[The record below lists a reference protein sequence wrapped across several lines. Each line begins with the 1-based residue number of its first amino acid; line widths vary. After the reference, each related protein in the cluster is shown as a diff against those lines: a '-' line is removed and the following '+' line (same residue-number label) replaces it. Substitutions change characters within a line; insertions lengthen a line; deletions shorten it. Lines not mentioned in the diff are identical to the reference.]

1 MTDAPDVD
9 GRGEHELR
17 LHVREIAPYYVP
29 DWDPDEGGVGTG
41 LVDIFAELAGGVV
54 ERLDAAPA
62 KHRVA
67 FYDAL
72 GFDAEPPQPARVP
85 VQLRL
90 DENAPRNVRV
100 RPGTTALA
108 ETDEEV
114 AFRVGEAAAF
124 EATPARL
131 TDVVA
136 VDPAAD
142 AVFEHD
148 GVIDG
153 AGDETLFDGENVQA
167 HAWYLG
173 DADLLTVGAGTTVTV
188 SLETTAEPAVVRDAL
203 VWEVHGEPGDDD
215 PTDDGVADDPTDDG
229 VEPTPD
235 WYAIEDPVLVPETPD
250 GVVAI
255 DLELAGELTET
266 TVDGV
271 ESKWIRAILPPDRTP
286 DGPVAFQVDSVA
298 LGLGPEPKA
307 PDQLLAN
314 DVPLAVAADG
324 PTPIAPFGETPRLGD
339 AFYLAAGDAFT
350 KSGSRATIT
359 FHGNLDRDD
368 GPTVSWEYWN
378 GSGWAGLAALDDGT
392 ASFTHGA
399 EDGVDVSF
407 TVPPDLAA
415 TSVSGHEAHW
425 IRARLVGGE
434 FGQVSYREDE
444 ENERW
449 VRVESAA
456 PPRYDAVTIRYALAN
471 AARPNHVVTHNA
483 LAYAHVDP
491 AGGSYRP
498 FEALPESTQ
507 TLYLGFDRQLAGGPI
522 QLFVDVADRA
532 FPPWFAPRIRWER
545 ASDPLADAWVRIPA
559 QDGTESLTERGIVA
573 LSFDESPLAF
583 ERFGTERHWIRARVR
598 GTPFATAW
606 STASTT
612 DETGGATAAF
622 AAHVDSAALETAFE
636 STLGDRLTTELND
649 PVAPDLDGGVAT
661 HMGNQMT
668 AAVGRRLGDAH
679 EIDGR
684 SVDRRDRPRAGPRP
698 CSEFVATEPPAGE
711 PSTASPT
718 VAGLF
723 LNTGWARNV
732 ESVADEVLG
741 GSDGE
746 RGQAFTVANPPV
758 LEPTLW
764 VDESSALSE
773 SQMSTLETARPG
785 DVIREAGSDGAVRA
799 FWVRWA
805 HVDTFVDSDG
815 SDRHYVL
822 DRVEGRVRFGDGTR
836 GRIPPRGT
844 DNVRVSYV
852 TGGGPAGNVPAGAV
866 DDLKSGLPFVES
878 VTNPVAGF
886 GGAPAEET
894 DDVLERAPRELRD
907 RNRAVA
913 PADFERLAV
922 DASRLVARAR
932 CFAGM
937 DRAGAY
943 APGWVT
949 VLLVPDDGSERPTP
963 STGLLET
970 VEESL
975 SAHAP
980 VALVARDRLVVR
992 GPSYVGV
999 GVDADVVVSKADTLG
1014 AIEERVEAALAAFL
1028 HPLTGGHDRTGW
1040 RFGELPSRS
1049 DVFAVLEGIA
1059 GVDHVTSLSLVF
1071 EGDGTVTST
1080 EGVEPP
1086 TTSPDALVYGATHD
1100 LALRRAVGPGGGA

>member
-9 GRGEHELR
+9 GRGEDDLR
-17 LHVREIAPYYVP
+17 QHVREIAPYYVP
-29 DWDPDEGGVGTG
+29 AWDPDEGGVGTG
-41 LVDIFAELAGGVV
+41 LVDIFAELAAGVV

-203 VWEVHGEPGDDD
+203 VWEFHGEPGDDGAAGDDPAGDGVADDD

-229 VEPTPD
+229 VKPTPD

-271 ESKWIRAILPPDRTP
+271 ESKWLRVRLAPDLTP
-286 DGPVAFQVDSVA
+286 DGSRAFQVDRVT
-298 LGLGPEPKA
+298 LGLVPEPQT

-314 DVPLAVAADG
+314 DVPLAVDG
-324 PTPIAPFGETPRLGD
+324 GAETSIAPFGETPRLGD
-339 AFYLAAGDAFT
+339 TFYLAAGDAFT
-350 KSGSRATIT
+350 KPNSRATIA
-359 FHGNLDRDD
+359 FHGDLDLDD

-378 GSGWAGLAALDDGT
+378 GSGWAGLADLDDGT
-392 ASFTHGA
+392 ASFTHGVD
-399 EDGVDVSF
+399 DGVDVSF

-415 TSVSGHEAHW
+415 TSVAGHEAHW

-434 FGQVSYREDE
+434 FGQVSYREEE

-449 VRVESAA
+449 VRIESDE
-456 PPRYDAVTIRYALAN
+456 PPQYDTVTVRYALADVQ
-471 AARPNHVVTHNA
+471 RPAHVVTHNA
-483 LAYAHVDP
+483 LAYEHVDP
-491 AGGSYRP
+491 ADGSYRP
-498 FEALPESTQ
+498 FRALSESTQ
-507 TLYLGFDRQLAGGPI
+507 TLYLGFDRALAGGPI

-545 ASDPLADAWVRIPA
+545 ASDPLADAWVRIPTS
-559 QDGTESLTERGIVA
+559 DGTESLTERGIVA
-573 LSFDESPLAF
+573 LSFDESPVAF

-598 GTPFATAW
+598 ASPFATAA
-606 STASTT
+606 STAPTT
-612 DETGGATAAF
+612 DETGGGAIATSATLGSRGIAAP
-622 AAHVDSAALETAFE
+622 VE
-636 STLGDRLTTELND
+636 STHGDRAVPTLDE
-649 PVAPDLDGGVAT
+649 PVI
-661 HMGNQMT
+661 
-668 AAVGRRLGDAH
+668 AAIGRRL
-679 EIDGR
+679 EVVDGTFEHTVGGRRTPPR
-684 SVDRRDRPRAGPRP
+684 SGPQP
-698 CSEFVATEPPAGE
+698 CSEFVATEPPGGE
-711 PSTASPT
+711 PTTASPT
-718 VAGLF
+718 VAGLY
-723 LNTGWARNV
+723 LNAGWARNV
-732 ESVADEVLG
+732 EAVADEVLG

-746 RGQAFTVANPPV
+746 RGQAFAVANPPV

-764 VDESSALSE
+764 VDESSALSVP
-773 SQMSTLETARPG
+773 QMSTLETARPA
-785 DVIREAGSDGAVRA
+785 DVIRETGSDGAVRA

-822 DRVEGRVRFGDGTR
+822 DRVEGRVRFGDGNR
-836 GRIPPRGT
+836 GRIPPRGS
-844 DNVRVSYV
+844 DNVRASYV
-852 TGGGPAGNVPAGAV
+852 TGGGRTGNVPAGTV
-866 DDLKSGLPFVES
+866 TDLKSGLPFVEA

-886 GGAPAEET
+886 GGAEAEET

-907 RNRAVA
+907 RNRAVT

-949 VLLVPDDGSERPTP
+949 VLLVPDDGSERPAP

-1028 HPLTGGHDRTGW
+1028 HPLTGGHERTGW

-1059 GVDHVTSLSLVF
+1059 GVDHVASLSLVF